1 MKKFICVIVLVA
13 VTLGLGI
20 AETVYSSQLYKDLNL
35 RLIEINEDISSAAEN
50 GDFSNAAAKTD
61 DVIALWEKNKKLAL
75 MITNHSTIRS
85 LDEKFISLRAW
96 IACEGYEDAK
106 ALCEVSIALTEDMID
121 ETYPVLG
128 NLF

>member
-1 MKKFICVIVLVA
+1 
-13 VTLGLGI
+13 
-20 AETVYSSQLYKDLNL
+20 
-35 RLIEINEDISSAAEN
+35 
-50 GDFSNAAAKTD
+50 
-61 DVIALWEKNKKLAL
+61 

-85 LDEKFISLRAW
+85 LDEKFVSLRSW

-121 ETYPVLG
+121 ETYPVFG

>member
-13 VTLGLGI
+13 ITLGLGI
-20 AETVYSSQLYKDLNL
+20 AETVYSSKLYKSLNL
-35 RLIEINEDISSAAEN
+35 RLVEINEDISAAADN
-50 GDFSNAAAKTD
+50 GDFSKAAAKTD
-61 DVIALWEKNKKLAL
+61 GVIALWEKNKKLAL

-85 LDEKFISLRAW
+85 LDEKFVSLRAW

-121 ETYPVLG
+121 ETYPVFG

>member
-50 GDFSNAAAKTD
+50 GGFSNAAAKTD

-75 MITNHSTIRS
+75 MITNHSTVRS
-85 LDEKFISLRAW
+85 LDEKFVSLRAW

>member
-13 VTLGLGI
+13 ITLGLGI
-20 AETVYSSQLYKDLNL
+20 TETVYSSKLYKSLNL
-35 RLIEINEDISSAAEN
+35 RLVEINEDISAAADN
-50 GDFSNAAAKTD
+50 GDFSKAVAKTD

-85 LDEKFISLRAW
+85 LDEKFVSLRSW

-121 ETYPVLG
+121 ETYPVFG

>member
-13 VTLGLGI
+13 ITLGLGI
-20 AETVYSSQLYKDLNL
+20 AETVYSSKLYKSLNL
-35 RLIEINEDISSAAEN
+35 RLVEINKDISAAADN
-50 GDFSNAAAKTD
+50 GDFSKEEEKTD

-85 LDEKFISLRAW
+85 LDEKFVSLRAW

-121 ETYPVLG
+121 ETYPVFG